1 MNTSPMPH
9 YTEMNN
15 VVQERNYP
23 HLSFSLLSFIYT
35 QNVMDCK
42 IVKITTYLVLYPPTH
57 THPPL
62 LVVTVRQLFPTILPQ
77 YVIYMYCI
85 SMCFL

>member
-23 HLSFSLLSFIYT
+23 HLSFSLLLSFIYT

-42 IVKITTYLVLYPPTH
+42 IVKITTYLVLTDMAIPAR
-57 THPPL
+57 L
-62 LVVTVRQLFPTILPQ
+62 FAWVSRLVR
-77 YVIYMYCI
+77 
-85 SMCFL
+85 